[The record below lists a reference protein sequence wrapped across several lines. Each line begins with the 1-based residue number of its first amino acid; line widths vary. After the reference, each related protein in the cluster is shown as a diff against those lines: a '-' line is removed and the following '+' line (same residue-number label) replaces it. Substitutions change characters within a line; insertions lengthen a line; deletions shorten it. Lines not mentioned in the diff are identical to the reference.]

1 MPYPYMWIVWI
12 AVLVS
17 AVVIEAF
24 TSELVAIWFFPAAV
38 LVMVIDL
45 VTKGAVAPWVQ
56 VLIFLATGLALVAA
70 TRPICRK
77 WLKKGKETKTNAEA
91 MVGRECIVTQEIRN
105 IDEVGEVR
113 VGGLCWSARTED
125 DTVVGVGEHV
135 IVTEIRG
142 VKLIVKQ
149 VKQNEEKGE

>member
-1 MPYPYMWIVWI
+1 MNYMWIVWI

-38 LVMVIDL
+38 LVLILDL
-45 VTKGAVAPWVQ
+45 AIGEEKFLPVWQ
-56 VLIFLATGLALVAA
+56 VLVFLVTGLALVAA

-125 DTVVGVGEHV
+125 DSIVAVGEHV
-135 IVTEIRG
+135 VVTEIRG

-149 VKQNEEKGE
+149 VQQNEEKGE

>member
-1 MPYPYMWIVWI
+1 MHMWIVWLV
-12 AVLVS
+12 VLVS

-38 LVMVIDL
+38 VAMIVDL
-45 VTKGAVAPWVQ
+45 VSKGKVVYWVQ
-56 VLIFLATGLALVAA
+56 ILIFLVVGLALVVA

-91 MVGRECIVTQEIRN
+91 MVGRECVVTQEIRN

-125 DTVVGVGEHV
+125 DSVIAVGEHV

-149 VKQNEEKGE
+149 VQQNEEKGE

>member
-1 MPYPYMWIVWI
+1 MHMWIVWI

-56 VLIFLATGLALVAA
+56 VLIFLATGLALVAC

-77 WLKKGKETKTNAEA
+77 WLKKGKDTKTNAEA

-125 DTVVGVGEHV
+125 DSIVAVGAHV
-135 IVTEIRG
+135 IVTEIQG
-142 VKLIVKQ
+142 VKLIVKP
-149 VKQNEEKGE
+149 KE

>member
-1 MPYPYMWIVWI
+1 MHMWIVWI

-24 TSELVAIWFFPAAV
+24 TGELVAIWFFPAAV
-38 LVMVIDL
+38 VTMIIDL
-45 VTKGAVAPWVQ
+45 ATKGSLAPGWQ
-56 VLIFLATGLALVAA
+56 ILIFLVLSLALVAA

-135 IVTEIRG
+135 VVTEIRG

-149 VKQNEEKGE
+149 VQQNEEKGE